1 MPATKAQYQR
11 RREATGFRRA
21 RHGVVAWLALF
32 AMVLQALFAA
42 EHVSAMAVS
51 SAIGGPT
58 GDPLGFLQICTANGV
73 ANLDDE
79 DDGPQTPR
87 GNGEPCVLCGSAAVS
102 SAVQATMPAIVD
114 APLAPIAHSLSL
126 PAEAPLLQRVACR
139 AGTTRGPPVST
150 ALPS

>member
-1 MPATKAQYQR
+1 
-11 RREATGFRRA
+11 
-21 RHGVVAWLALF
+21 
-32 AMVLQALFAA
+32 MVLQALFAA

-79 DDGPQTPR
+79 DGGPQAPHN
-87 GNGEPCVLCGSAAVS
+87 NGEPCVLCGSAAVS
-102 SAVQATMPAIVD
+102 SAIQSAMPVIADTPAT
-114 APLAPIAHSLSL
+114 PIANPVLR

-139 AGTTRGPPVST
+139 AGTTRAPPVST
-150 ALPS
+150 VLPY